1 LAPRYY
7 SIASS
12 RKAVPDEAHL
22 LIASVRY
29 EAHGR
34 ARNGVASVDV
44 AARRKT
50 GDRLPV
56 FLKPNAH
63 FRLPADPDR
72 PMIMIGPGTGVAPFR
87 AFMQAIQGPEFTRAV
102 EEKFGIDLAGRPT
115 MVTAR
120 GVSAA
125 RDGQIHTDSRTKLIT
140 VLIYM
145 NNAWEAKTGRLR
157 LLRGPDSL
165 EDVIAEVPPDEGTLL
180 IFKNEPNAWHGFHAF
195 EGPRRV
201 IQLNWV
207 TDQGVVWREQTRHKI
222 SAFFKRLRGKGPG
235 STRM

>member
-1 LAPRYY
+1 MALPLDLDAFN
-7 SIASS
+7 
-12 RKAVPDEAHL
+12 AVPLRREPFPFLMVPRFVKSDAMGPINADYPLVAHPGSFPL
-22 LIASVRY
+22 PTLKYGPAFARFIAAL
-29 EAHGR
+29 E
-34 ARNGVASVDV
+34 
-44 AARRKT
+44 
-50 GDRLPV
+50 
-56 FLKPNAH
+56 
-63 FRLPADPDR
+63 
-72 PMIMIGPGTGVAPFR
+72 
-87 AFMQAIQGPEFTRAV
+87 GPEFKQAV
-102 EEKFGIDLAGRPT
+102 EQKLGVDLNDRPT

-157 LLRGPDSL
+157 LLHGPNDL
-165 EDVIAEVPPDEGTLL
+165 NAVIAEVPPDEGTLL
-180 IFKNEPNAWHGFHAF
+180 IFKNEPNAWHGFEAF

-207 TDQGVVWREQTRHKI
+207 TDAGVVWREQTRHKV

-235 STRM
+235 SERM